1 MSCEIENEIKGRVKK
16 REFFHMPFLFA
27 HDLYVVYTAIFGYNC
42 GCQSAET
49 AQFIMNFRR

>member
-1 MSCEIENEIKGRVKK
+1 MKK
-16 REFFHMPFLFA
+16 LSFFHMPIFLFT
-27 HDLYVVYTAIFGYNC
+27 HDLYVVYTVILGYNC